1 MSDTAVPPAEEVPLT
16 QTATT
21 TMPPPPTP
29 PAPPGTA
36 TGPDPDAPLTG
47 LAVSPRGA
55 LAYAAL
61 VIVLNVGLSLL
72 SSSTVVQQVLRA
84 LVFTLA
90 GPRLANRELLA
101 AAVSG
106 GFALLGYVV
115 ILAPAF
121 VLTRRRGLC
130 FAAAFGLRRFRV
142 GQAVRLACAVVAGGI
157 AVTVGYGLLLHAFG
171 LTSPSNTVQLVRG
184 FGSGPLAMAIGY
196 VLVGVVAPFVEE
208 VTFRGVVFSGLR
220 ARWGL
225 AAGVIVSGVLFGI
238 VHLEP
243 LEMLP
248 LALIGMGLAAVFART
263 RSLWT
268 SIIAHGCYNVVVLS
282 IAFASSAA
290 LVR

>member
-1 MSDTAVPPAEEVPLT
+1 MSDTATPPAEEAPLT
-16 QTATT
+16 QTATL
-21 TMPPPPTP
+21 MMPPPPPTP

-36 TGPDPDAPLTG
+36 AGPDPDAPLTG
-47 LAVSPRGA
+47 LTVSPRGA

-61 VIVLNVGLSLL
+61 VIVLNVGLSLV
-72 SSSTVVQQVLRA
+72 SGSAAVQQVLRA

-121 VLTRRRGLC
+121 VLARRRGLR
-130 FAAAFGLRRFRV
+130 FAEAFGLRRFRV
-142 GQAVRLACAVVAGGI
+142 GQTAFLACGVVAGGI
-157 AVTVGYGLLLHAFG
+157 AVTVAYGLLLRVFG
-171 LTSPSNTVQLVRG
+171 LSAPNNTVQLVQG

-225 AAGVIVSGVLFGI
+225 AAGVVVSGVLFGI
-238 VHLEP
+238 VHLEL

-282 IAFASSAA
+282 IAFASAA